1 MKYSISDNIE
11 ALAFDLDGTLYDEYD
26 FIKQAYY
33 SVSEVIHSHTNID
46 QGIIY
51 EYLCRLW
58 LKYGSSYNTFQDAFN
73 NFCHTDMD
81 KELLKKC
88 VNAYRNT
95 EIELSL
101 SKEVIELLDSLGK
114 YPKVIITD
122 GDSTLQRKK
131 YKALGLDRWF
141 SEDSVFV
148 TGDYGKE
155 NYKPNPYVGELVKDK
170 LHTNKILY
178 FGDRDIDKQFAENV
192 GFEFIK
198 MNRR

>member
-33 SVSEVIHSHTNID
+33 SVSEVIHNHTNID
-46 QGIIY
+46 QGTIY
-51 EYLCRLW
+51 EYLCKLW
-58 LKYGSSYNTFQDAFN
+58 LKHGSSYNTFQDVFN

-101 SKEVIELLDSLGK
+101 SKEVIELLNNLDK

-122 GDSTLQRKK
+122 GDSILQRKK

-141 SEDSVFV
+141 SEDDVFV